1 MKVLVVGATGQVG
14 SEVVRQLS
22 QRGTPV
28 RALVRASSAYHHVR
42 DLPGVELA
50 FGDLLRPETLGEAL
64 DGVDAVIATAN
75 GVAPRRRR
83 DFGHVE
89 TVGYPALIAAAERA
103 GVDRFVYLSTVP
115 MGDADAHLPA
125 SQHKR
130 TVEEALS
137 ASTLSATVMRFGP
150 FTDVWLAL
158 PGSSIPLAGMAP
170 TMLDR
175 PFRFLR
181 VYRSMTGRTI
191 ERWGR
196 MTVIGSP
203 DRRLA
208 MITVHDVAAFLVA
221 ALEHDAARDAT
232 YEIGGPEALSW
243 REIAALYE
251 DLLGREVR
259 ITTLPPGPF
268 RILGWLLRPIAP
280 ASANVL
286 ALNHVGAVAD
296 MSMTGERLAAEF
308 GVGPLQRPDT
318 FLKERH
324 ADMA

>member
-14 SEVVRQLS
+14 CEVVRQLS

-28 RALVRASSAYHHVR
+28 RALVRVGSADQHLR

-50 FGDLLRPETLGEAL
+50 FGELLRPETLEGLL

-75 GVAPRRRR
+75 GIAPRRRR
-83 DFGHVE
+83 DFGRVE

-115 MGDADAHLPA
+115 MGDAEAHLPV

-130 TVEEALS
+130 AVEDALA

-181 VYRSMTGRTI
+181 VYRSLTGRAI
-191 ERWGR
+191 ERRGR

-203 DRRLA
+203 DQRLSL
-208 MITVHDVAAFLVA
+208 ITVHDVAAFLVA
-221 ALEHDAARDAT
+221 ALQHDAARDAT
-232 YEIGGPEALSW
+232 YEIGGAEPLSW

-259 ITTLPPGPF
+259 ITTLPPGLF
-268 RILGWLLRPIAP
+268 RVLGRLLRPIAP
-280 ASANVL
+280 ASSNVL
-286 ALNHVGAVAD
+286 ALNHAGAVAD
-296 MSMTGERLAAEF
+296 MAMTGERLAAEF
-308 GVGPLQRPDT
+308 GVGPLERPEA
-318 FLKERH
+318 FLKERF
-324 ADMA
+324 AAMA